1 MSTALYQKYRPQQF
15 SAIVGQEH
23 VRTTLVNEL
32 KSGHVSH
39 AYLFSGPRGVGKTT
53 AARLLARAVN
63 CEHPKEGE
71 PCLECPS
78 CVAIQRGA
86 TLDVVEIDAASH
98 TGVDHVRE
106 NIIDNARVAPSQLRW
121 KVFII
126 DEVHMLSTSAF
137 NALLKTLE
145 EPPEHT
151 LFILA
156 TTELHKVPATII
168 SRCERFQFRRIGYD
182 DLVARVR
189 DLAHREDVAVDDDV
203 VFSIVKRSEG
213 SLRDAESLLGQVLSL
228 DGKRITADVAAMVLP
243 RTAVH
248 DCITLWEQV
257 VRGQTAAAI
266 LHVNSLLEQGVMLIE
281 FTKEMIDVLR
291 KILLYM
297 VQEQLAPLE
306 FLNVDSSELQQLQEV
321 ARQTSID
328 RMVKMIDVFTLA
340 FEQQKLSTIP
350 QLPLELALVRL
361 TLGGG
366 APVHPPTASP
376 HQPTLSTI
384 STVPTSGAPSTPLSL
399 SQSTQ
404 SQQPLPD
411 EDSTASS
418 PPLAGSGQ
426 HQTVHALVPP
436 SALSID
442 GIREQWSALL
452 EQMKQRNH
460 ALHLTFKV
468 ARLVSFEDG
477 VLTIGF
483 QYQFYQDRIED
494 SRHRTPIDQAFEHVF
509 GAPLRLAVVIGPEYA
524 PEQFLPVQNIEQPSQ
539 DEVANVWDLA
549 AQTFGPN
556 AKS

>member
-15 SAIVGQEH
+15 AAIVGQEH

-63 CEHPKEGE
+63 CEHANEGE
-71 PCLECPS
+71 PCMECPS
-78 CVAIQRGA
+78 CVAIQHGA

-145 EPPEHT
+145 EPPSRT

-243 RTAVH
+243 RTSVH

-306 FLNVDSSELQQLQEV
+306 FLNVDSSELKHIQEV

-328 RMVKMIDVFTLA
+328 RMVKMIDVFMLA

-366 APVHPPTASP
+366 APAAEPMSSSAAPSP
-376 HQPTLSTI
+376 RKPVQRTI
-384 STVPTSGAPSTPLSL
+384 STAPVNATEQPQQSRSSSGS
-399 SQSTQ
+399 
-404 SQQPLPD
+404 D
-411 EDSTASS
+411 
-418 PPLAGSGQ
+418 GQ
-426 HQTVHALVPP
+426 H
-436 SALSID
+436 SASARDHHSTLTLD
-442 GIREQWSALL
+442 TIREQWSALL
-452 EQMKQRNH
+452 DQMKQRNH

-468 ARLVSFEDG
+468 ARLVSFEDS

-539 DEVANVWDLA
+539 EEVANVWDLA